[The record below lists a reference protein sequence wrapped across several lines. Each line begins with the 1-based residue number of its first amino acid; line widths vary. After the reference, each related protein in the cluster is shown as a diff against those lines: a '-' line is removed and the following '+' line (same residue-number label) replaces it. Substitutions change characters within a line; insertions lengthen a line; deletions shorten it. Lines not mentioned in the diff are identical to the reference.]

1 MYDSYNNIPI
11 NNTFGIN
18 TMSQGA
24 SLDEAYKRDN
34 KKRIQYE
41 YFKGYINSLS
51 EDEAYKRDNKKRIQ
65 YEYFKGYINSLSEDE
80 LYKERQVTNMESS
93 HFYKCDHDSFDYK
106 SYRILLQDRYIQ
118 VKVLS
123 RFFSVF

>member
-24 SLDEAYKRDN
+24 SL
-34 KKRIQYE
+34 
-41 YFKGYINSLS
+41 
-51 EDEAYKRDNKKRIQ
+51 DEAYKRDNKKRIQ